1 MKPPYIYL
9 TETNKL
15 NRDKQERSRDTMEIQ
30 YLNKIFTPDDVKRLD
45 DKQLVRLAEEI
56 RYTLVET
63 VSNTGGHLASNL
75 GVVELTIAMHRAFNS
90 PYDHFVWD
98 VGHQVYTH
106 KLLTGRYSKFHT
118 LRTSGGISGFPNPEE
133 SEHDVFAAGHSGAS
147 ISAAYG
153 LSVANTLDKKKTY
166 TVDVIGDG
174 SFTGGLVYEALNNA
188 GRSNTNLIV
197 VLNDNEMSISPNVG
211 AIAKYLAAIR
221 TVPSYYRFK
230 DDVEETITHIPVI
243 GESLVKKV
251 VDTKRMLKNHL
262 YHSTLFEDMGF
273 SYMGPIDGH
282 NIKALS
288 KAFESA
294 KEFDTPVLLHVIT
307 KKGKGY
313 DPAEDK
319 PSAFHGIS
327 KFDVNTG
334 ESISKGTN
342 YSEVFGKY
350 LCEFAAENRDICAI
364 TAAMTLGTGLKE
376 FAYRYPERFF
386 DVGIAEE
393 HAVTFAGGLAAGFK
407 IPVFAVYSTFLQRA
421 YDEIVHDV
429 AMQNKKVV
437 LAIDRAGFVG
447 EDGRSHQGL
456 LDVAFLRSIPGSV
469 IYSPSS
475 YKELGKALNKAI
487 YGDGNVVAVRYPRG
501 KEGSLPAD
509 YVATDNTFDI
519 YGDDEADVS
528 IVVYGTLFS
537 QAMEAKEHLE
547 KCGVNLK
554 VLKLNRV
561 WPIDFEAVK
570 SVITSKNILFFEEGI
585 KSGGIGE
592 AFAADLLVNGYAGKY
607 SHIAV
612 DNTFVH
618 HAPIPELLDEFGL
631 SAKEMVK
638 EVLRS

>member
-1 MKPPYIYL
+1 M
-9 TETNKL
+9 
-15 NRDKQERSRDTMEIQ
+15 DMQ

-45 DKQLVRLAEEI
+45 EKQLTQLAEEI
-56 RYTLVET
+56 RYKLVET

-90 PYDHFVWD
+90 PYDQFVWD

-106 KLLTGRYSKFHT
+106 KLLTGRYSQFHT
-118 LRTSGGISGFPNPEE
+118 LRTSGGLSGFPNPEE

-153 LSVANTLDKKKTY
+153 LSVANTLNQKGSY
-166 TVDVIGDG
+166 TVAVIGDG

-211 AIAKYLAAIR
+211 AMAKYLAAIR
-221 TVPSYYRFK
+221 TMPSYYRFK
-230 DDVEETITHIPVI
+230 EGVEETLNNVPVI
-243 GESLVKKV
+243 GDHLVKKLV
-251 VDTKRMLKNHL
+251 KTKRTLKNHL

-294 KEFDTPVLLHVIT
+294 KDFDSPVLLHVIT

-313 DPAEDK
+313 NHAEDK

-327 KFDVNTG
+327 KFNIDTG
-334 ESISKGTN
+334 EANSKGTN
-342 YSEVFGKY
+342 YSEVFGQY
-350 LCEFAAENRDICAI
+350 LCELASQDKDICAI
-364 TAAMTLGTGLKE
+364 TAAMALGTGLKD
-376 FAYRYPERFF
+376 FAYRYPDRFF

-393 HAVTFAGGLAAGFK
+393 HAVTFAGGLAAGYK
-407 IPVFAVYSTFLQRA
+407 VPVFAVYSTFLQRA
-421 YDEIVHDV
+421 YDQMVHDV
-429 AMQNKKVV
+429 AMQNQKVV
-437 LAIDRAGFVG
+437 LAVDRAGFVG
-447 EDGRSHQGL
+447 EDGRSHQGI
-456 LDVAFLRSIPGSV
+456 LDVAFMRSIPGSV

-475 YKELGKALNKAI
+475 YDELGIALKKAV
-487 YGDGNVVAVRYPRG
+487 YGEGNVVAVRYPRG
-501 KEGSLPAD
+501 KEGYLPVG
-509 YVATDNTFDI
+509 YRPTDNTYDI
-519 YGDDEADVS
+519 FGDEDSNITIVTYGA
-528 IVVYGTLFS
+528 LFS
-537 QAMEAKEHLE
+537 QAVRAAEQL
-547 KCGVNLK
+547 LK
-554 VLKLNRV
+554 FDVKLRVLKLNRV
-561 WPIDFEAVK
+561 WPIDPDAVK
-570 SVITSKNILFFEEGI
+570 AVFNSKDIIFFEEGI
-585 KSGGIGE
+585 KSGGVGE
-592 AFAADLLVNGYAGKY
+592 AFATQLLTNGYTGKY

-631 SAKEMVK
+631 SADEMVK
-638 EVLRS
+638 EILRRT

>member
-1 MKPPYIYL
+1 M
-9 TETNKL
+9 
-15 NRDKQERSRDTMEIQ
+15 DMQ

-45 DKQLVRLAEEI
+45 EKQLAQLAEEI
-56 RYTLVET
+56 RYKLVET

-90 PYDHFVWD
+90 PYDQFVWD

-106 KLLTGRYSKFHT
+106 KLLTGRYSQFHT
-118 LRTSGGISGFPNPEE
+118 LRTSGGLSGFPNPEE

-153 LSVANTLDKKKTY
+153 LSVANTLNQKGSY
-166 TVDVIGDG
+166 TVAVIGDG

-211 AIAKYLAAIR
+211 AMAKYLAAIR
-221 TVPSYYRFK
+221 TMPSYYRFK
-230 DDVEETITHIPVI
+230 EGVEETLNNVPVI
-243 GESLVKKV
+243 GDHLVKKLV
-251 VDTKRMLKNHL
+251 KTKRTLKNHL

-294 KEFDTPVLLHVIT
+294 KDFDSPVLLHVIT

-313 DPAEDK
+313 NHAEDK

-327 KFDVNTG
+327 KFNIDTG
-334 ESISKGTN
+334 EANSKGTN
-342 YSEVFGKY
+342 YSEVFGQY
-350 LCEFAAENRDICAI
+350 LCELASQDKDICAI
-364 TAAMTLGTGLKE
+364 TAAMALGTGLKD
-376 FAYRYPERFF
+376 FAYRYPDRFF

-393 HAVTFAGGLAAGFK
+393 HAVTFAGGLAAGYK
-407 IPVFAVYSTFLQRA
+407 VPVFAVYSTFLQRA
-421 YDEIVHDV
+421 YDQMVHDV
-429 AMQNKKVV
+429 AMQNQKVV
-437 LAIDRAGFVG
+437 LAVDRAGFVG
-447 EDGRSHQGL
+447 EDGRSHQGI
-456 LDVAFLRSIPGSV
+456 LDVAFMRSIPGSV

-475 YKELGKALNKAI
+475 YDELGIALKKAV
-487 YGDGNVVAVRYPRG
+487 YGEGNVVAVRYPRG
-501 KEGSLPAD
+501 KEGYLPVG
-509 YVATDNTFDI
+509 YRPTDNTYDI
-519 YGDDEADVS
+519 FGDEDSNITIVTYGA
-528 IVVYGTLFS
+528 LFS
-537 QAMEAKEHLE
+537 QAVRAAEQL
-547 KCGVNLK
+547 LK
-554 VLKLNRV
+554 FDVKLRVLKLNRV
-561 WPIDFEAVK
+561 WPIDPDAVK
-570 SVITSKNILFFEEGI
+570 AVFNSKDIIFFEEGI
-585 KSGGIGE
+585 KSGGVGE
-592 AFAADLLVNGYAGKY
+592 AFATQLLTNGYTGKY

-631 SAKEMVK
+631 SADEMVK
-638 EVLRS
+638 EILRRT

>member
-1 MKPPYIYL
+1 M
-9 TETNKL
+9 
-15 NRDKQERSRDTMEIQ
+15 DMQ

-45 DKQLVRLAEEI
+45 EKQLAQLAEEI
-56 RYTLVET
+56 RYKLVET

-90 PYDHFVWD
+90 PYDQFVWD

-106 KLLTGRYSKFHT
+106 KLLTGRYSQFHT
-118 LRTSGGISGFPNPEE
+118 LRTSGGLSGFPNPEE

-153 LSVANTLDKKKTY
+153 LSVANTLNQKGSY
-166 TVDVIGDG
+166 TVAVIGDG

-211 AIAKYLAAIR
+211 AMAKYLAAIR
-221 TVPSYYRFK
+221 TMPSYYRFK
-230 DDVEETITHIPVI
+230 EGVEETLNNVPVI
-243 GESLVKKV
+243 GDHLVKKLV
-251 VDTKRMLKNHL
+251 KTKRTLKNHL

-294 KEFDTPVLLHVIT
+294 KDFDSPVLLHVIT

-313 DPAEDK
+313 NHAEDK

-327 KFDVNTG
+327 KFNIDTG
-334 ESISKGTN
+334 EANSKGTN
-342 YSEVFGKY
+342 YSEVFGQY
-350 LCEFAAENRDICAI
+350 LCELASQDRDICAI
-364 TAAMTLGTGLKE
+364 TAAMALGTGLKD
-376 FAYRYPERFF
+376 FAYRYPDRFF

-393 HAVTFAGGLAAGFK
+393 HAVTFAGGLAAGYK
-407 IPVFAVYSTFLQRA
+407 VPVFAVYSTFLQRA
-421 YDEIVHDV
+421 YDQMVHDV
-429 AMQNKKVV
+429 AMQNQKVV
-437 LAIDRAGFVG
+437 LAVDRAGFVG
-447 EDGRSHQGL
+447 EDGRSHQGI
-456 LDVAFLRSIPGSV
+456 LDVAFMRSIPGSV

-475 YKELGKALNKAI
+475 YDELGIALKKAV
-487 YGDGNVVAVRYPRG
+487 YGEGNVVAVRYPRG
-501 KEGSLPAD
+501 KEGYLPVG
-509 YVATDNTFDI
+509 YRPTDNTYDI
-519 YGDDEADVS
+519 FGDEDSNITIVTYGA
-528 IVVYGTLFS
+528 LFS
-537 QAMEAKEHLE
+537 QAVRAAEQL
-547 KCGVNLK
+547 LK
-554 VLKLNRV
+554 FDVKLRVLKLNRV
-561 WPIDFEAVK
+561 WPIDPDAVK
-570 SVITSKNILFFEEGI
+570 AVFNSKDIIFFEEGI
-585 KSGGIGE
+585 KSGGVGE
-592 AFAADLLVNGYAGKY
+592 AFATQLLTNGYTGKY

-631 SAKEMVK
+631 SADEMVK
-638 EVLRS
+638 EILRRT

>member
-1 MKPPYIYL
+1 M
-9 TETNKL
+9 
-15 NRDKQERSRDTMEIQ
+15 DMQ

-45 DKQLVRLAEEI
+45 EKQLAQLAEEI
-56 RYTLVET
+56 RYKLIET

-90 PYDHFVWD
+90 PYDQFVWD

-106 KLLTGRYSKFHT
+106 KLLTGRYSQFHT

-153 LSVANTLDKKKTY
+153 LSVANTLNRKNSF
-166 TVDVIGDG
+166 TVAVIGDG

-211 AIAKYLAAIR
+211 AMAKYLAAIR
-221 TVPSYYRFK
+221 TMPSYYRFK
-230 DDVEETITHIPVI
+230 EGVEETLSNVPVI
-243 GESLVKKV
+243 GDHLVKKV
-251 VDTKRMLKNHL
+251 VNTKRILKNHL

-294 KEFDTPVLLHVIT
+294 KDFDSPVLLHVIT

-313 DPAEDK
+313 NYAEDK

-327 KFDVNTG
+327 KFNIDTG
-334 ESISKGTN
+334 EANSKGTN
-342 YSEVFGKY
+342 YSEVFGQY
-350 LCEFAAENRDICAI
+350 LCELASQDKDICAI
-364 TAAMTLGTGLKE
+364 TAAMALGTGLKD

-393 HAVTFAGGLAAGFK
+393 HAVTFAGGLAAGYK
-407 IPVFAVYSTFLQRA
+407 VPVFAVYSTFLQRA
-421 YDEIVHDV
+421 YDEMVHDV
-429 AMQNKKVV
+429 AMQNQKVV
-437 LAIDRAGFVG
+437 LAVDRAGFVG
-447 EDGRSHQGL
+447 EDGRSHQGI
-456 LDVAFLRSIPGSV
+456 LDVAFMRSIPGSV

-475 YKELGKALNKAI
+475 YEELGITLKKAV
-487 YGDGNVVAVRYPRG
+487 YGEGNVVAVRYPRG
-501 KEGSLPAD
+501 KEGYLPVG
-509 YVATDNTFDI
+509 YRPTENTYDI
-519 YGDDEADVS
+519 FGDVDSNITIVTYGA
-528 IVVYGTLFS
+528 LFS
-537 QAMEAKEHLE
+537 QAVRAAEQLE
-547 KCGVNLK
+547 KCGVK
-554 VLKLNRV
+554 PRVLKLNRV
-561 WPIDFEAVK
+561 WPIDPDAVHT
-570 SVITSKNILFFEEGI
+570 VFNSKDIIFFEEGI
-585 KSGGIGE
+585 KSGGVGE
-592 AFAADLLVNGYAGKY
+592 AFATQLLTAGYTGKY

-631 SAKEMVK
+631 SADEMVK
-638 EVLRS
+638 EILRRT